1 MNTIDRA
8 RAYVAKI
15 PPACSG
21 NGGHNRTFHVA
32 CILVHGFA
40 LTQGAAWSV
49 LLEYNQR
56 CQPPWKQ
63 SELRH
68 KLKEAI
74 KSRSSKPIGYLS
86 DKSRLSFVCG
96 MVRPVL
102 KDAEQAPLS
111 LDWLSSSQMASRA
124 ETASQG
130 SNSKADDEPEYDE
143 ETGFPII
150 DGVIIPF

>member
-40 LTQGAAWSV
+40 LNDGDAMSV

-56 CQPPWKQ
+56 CQPPWKE

-74 KSRSSKPIGYLS
+74 KSRSSKPVGYLS

-96 MVRPVL
+96 MVRPAL
-102 KDAEQAPLS
+102 KDAEQASIS
-111 LDWLSSSQMASRA
+111 LDWLSSSQMASA
-124 ETASQG
+124 TETAPQG
-130 SNSKADDEPEYDE
+130 LNSKAVDEVEYDE
-143 ETGFPII
+143 ETGYPII